1 MSFASTG
8 AAVAGLS
15 DPWRTSSGDQ
25 HPQRRTTTGIPS
37 VFPDV
42 HTLYDY
48 DERFRKDMMETDTV
62 VGSSIRVT
70 VDRDELAA
78 GLQLVSRAASSRG
91 TVQVLAG
98 VGIRAAEGL
107 LELEATDMELSL
119 RTTVPATVEGEGALV
134 VPAKLLGDIVRLLP
148 SGAVTLAHR
157 PEDGAA
163 TIEAGSYSSRLN
175 VFAVEDFPRLPSV
188 DVPLQEVDATALLD
202 TVQRVS
208 RAASRDESRPV
219 LTGILAQFEGA
230 KLTMAATDS
239 YRMSVK
245 ETALDGGGPEL
256 EAIIPARALDELSR
270 VAAGAE
276 RIQLGINDNHVI
288 FGTGN
293 AWLTTRRI
301 DGQFPNVQQLRP
313 ESFEVELELN
323 RAEVLDAVRRA
334 AVMAQRN
341 TPLRLRFEEGE
352 LTISAQSQ
360 DVGETR
366 ESLAVRYTGEPL
378 EIGFNAEFL
387 REGLESVTADE
398 VKLELINP
406 LRPGLIS
413 AEGDTFWYLI
423 MPIRLAG

>member
-1 MSFASTG
+1 
-8 AAVAGLS
+8 
-15 DPWRTSSGDQ
+15 
-25 HPQRRTTTGIPS
+25 
-37 VFPDV
+37 
-42 HTLYDY
+42 
-48 DERFRKDMMETDTV
+48 
-62 VGSSIRVT
+62 
-70 VDRDELAA
+70 
-78 GLQLVSRAASSRG
+78 
-91 TVQVLAG
+91 
-98 VGIRAAEGL
+98 
-107 LELEATDMELSL
+107 
-119 RTTVPATVEGEGALV
+119 
-134 VPAKLLGDIVRLLP
+134 
-148 SGAVTLAHR
+148 
-157 PEDGAA
+157 
-163 TIEAGSYSSRLN
+163 LN
-175 VFAVEDFPRLPSV
+175 VFAAEDFPRLPAV

-219 LTGILAQFEGA
+219 LTGILAQFEGS

-245 ETALDGGGPEL
+245 ETELERGGPEL
-256 EAIIPARALDELSR
+256 EAIIPARALDELGR
-270 VAAGAE
+270 VAAGADT
-276 RIQLGINDNHVI
+276 IQLGVNENHVI
-288 FGTGN
+288 FGTGR

-313 ESFEVELELN
+313 ESFEVQLELN
-323 RAEVLDAVRRA
+323 RAELLDAVRRA

-366 ESLAVRYTGEPL
+366 ESLALRYSGEPL

-413 AEGDTFWYLI
+413 AEGDSFWYLI

>member
-1 MSFASTG
+1 
-8 AAVAGLS
+8 V
-15 DPWRTSSGDQ
+15 R
-25 HPQRRTTTGIPS
+25 
-37 VFPDV
+37 
-42 HTLYDY
+42 
-48 DERFRKDMMETDTV
+48 
-62 VGSSIRVT
+62 
-70 VDRDELAA
+70 
-78 GLQLVSRAASSRG
+78 
-91 TVQVLAG
+91 
-98 VGIRAAEGL
+98 
-107 LELEATDMELSL
+107 
-119 RTTVPATVEGEGALV
+119 ATVEGDGALV

-148 SGAVTLAHR
+148 TGEVTLAYR
-157 PEDGAA
+157 PDEGVA
-163 TIEAGSYSSRLN
+163 TVESGSYSSRLN

-188 DVPLQEVDATALLD
+188 DVPLQAIDAGALLE

-245 ETALDGGGPEL
+245 ETELEGGGPEL
-256 EAIIPARALDELSR
+256 EAIIPARALDELGR
-270 VAAGAE
+270 VAAGADT
-276 RIQLGINDNHVI
+276 IQLGINENHVI
-288 FGTGN
+288 FGAGD

-301 DGQFPNVQQLRP
+301 DGQFPNVAQLRP
-313 ESFEVELELN
+313 EAFEVELELN
-323 RAEVLDAVRRA
+323 RAELLEAVRRA

-341 TPLRLRFEEGE
+341 TPLRLRFAEGE

-360 DVGETR
+360 DVGETS

-413 AEGDTFWYLI
+413 AEGDSFWYLI

>member
-1 MSFASTG
+1 
-8 AAVAGLS
+8 
-15 DPWRTSSGDQ
+15 
-25 HPQRRTTTGIPS
+25 
-37 VFPDV
+37 
-42 HTLYDY
+42 
-48 DERFRKDMMETDTV
+48 MMETDTV

-70 VDRDELAA
+70 VDRDELAQ

-91 TVQVLAG
+91 TVQVLGG

-148 SGAVTLAHR
+148 SGEVTLTHK

-256 EAIIPARALDELSR
+256 EAIIPARALDELTR

-313 ESFEVELELN
+313 ESFEVELELS
-323 RAEVLDAVRRA
+323 RAELLDAVRRA

-366 ESLAVRYTGEPL
+366 ESLAVRYSGEPL

-406 LRPGLIS
+406 LRPGLLS

>member
-1 MSFASTG
+1 M
-8 AAVAGLS
+8 
-15 DPWRTSSGDQ
+15 
-25 HPQRRTTTGIPS
+25 
-37 VFPDV
+37 
-42 HTLYDY
+42 YY
-48 DERFRKDMMETDTV
+48 DERFKKDMMETDTV

-78 GLQLVSRAASSRG
+78 GLQLVSRATSSRG
-91 TVQVLAG
+91 TVQVLGG

-119 RTTVPATVEGEGALV
+119 RTTVPATVEGEGVLV

-148 SGAVTLAHR
+148 SGEVTLAHR

-163 TIEAGSYSSRLN
+163 TIESGSYSSRLN
-175 VFAVEDFPRLPSV
+175 VFAAEDFPRLPSV

-219 LTGILAQFEGA
+219 LTGILVQFEGA

-245 ETALDGGGPEL
+245 ETALEGGGPEL
-256 EAIIPARALDELSR
+256 EAIIPARALDELGR

-288 FGTGN
+288 FGTGQ

-323 RAEVLDAVRRA
+323 RAELLDVVRRA

-341 TPLRLRFEEGE
+341 TPLRLRFDEGE

-366 ESLAVRYTGEPL
+366 ESLAVRYAGEPL

-406 LRPGLIS
+406 LRPGLLS

>member
-1 MSFASTG
+1 
-8 AAVAGLS
+8 
-15 DPWRTSSGDQ
+15 
-25 HPQRRTTTGIPS
+25 
-37 VFPDV
+37 
-42 HTLYDY
+42 
-48 DERFRKDMMETDTV
+48 MMETDIV
-62 VGSSIRVT
+62 VGSDVKVT
-70 VDRDELAA
+70 VERDALAA

-91 TVQVLAG
+91 TVQVLGG
-98 VGIRAAEGL
+98 VGIRAADGV

-119 RTTVPATVEGEGALV
+119 RTTVPATVEGEGAVV

-148 SGAVTLAHR
+148 AGPVTLSHR
-157 PEDGAA
+157 PEDGVASV
-163 TIEAGSYSSRLN
+163 ESGSYASRLN

-188 DVPLQEVDATALLD
+188 DVPLQEIDAAALLD

-245 ETALDGGGPEL
+245 ETQLESAGPEL
-256 EAIIPARALDELSR
+256 EAIIPARALDELTR

-276 RIQLGINDNHVI
+276 KVQLGVNENHVI
-288 FGTGN
+288 FGAGD

-301 DGQFPNVQQLRP
+301 DGQFPNVAQLRP
-313 ESFEVELELN
+313 ESFEVELELD
-323 RAEVLDAVRRA
+323 RAELLDAVRRA

-341 TPLRLRFEEGE
+341 APLRLRFAEGE

-366 ESLAVRYTGEPL
+366 ESLAVRYAGEPL

-406 LRPGLIS
+406 LRPGLLS
-413 AEGDTFWYLI
+413 AEGDSFWYLI

>member
-1 MSFASTG
+1 
-8 AAVAGLS
+8 
-15 DPWRTSSGDQ
+15 
-25 HPQRRTTTGIPS
+25 
-37 VFPDV
+37 
-42 HTLYDY
+42 
-48 DERFRKDMMETDTV
+48 MMETDTV

-313 ESFEVELELN
+313 ESFEVELELD